1 MNAIRIAL
9 RVLLTILAAT
19 KLQPERHNTTTS
31 VTIAQKVLATLKRD
45 LSTHFS
51 PPSSKSCQALRIGR
65 HWNMVVK
72 SMVTV
77 PSRMM
82 TFTAWHG
89 IRKMGMEEDCCP
101 RRKKRMD
108 DLARDA
114 EGG

>member
-1 MNAIRIAL
+1 
-9 RVLLTILAAT
+9 
-19 KLQPERHNTTTS
+19 
-31 VTIAQKVLATLKRD
+31 
-45 LSTHFS
+45 
-51 PPSSKSCQALRIGR
+51 
-65 HWNMVVK
+65 MVVK